1 MASFAKALAVLVL
14 GLGLGASATGSR
26 GGSLD
31 FFSDDKCQDLIKAE
45 TAPIPL
51 DVCMVASPLG
61 RLTRSFRVDQK
72 PYCPDGSRPSL
83 LFYQDCA
90 CTDGV
95 ANWIPNANYGDYGNG
110 SCQAGWGG
118 DFLMFVLSCGEFK
131 EPVRSVISFAATFP
145 SPFTSTKPVGCPPL
159 TGDASATTASG
170 SAASDTAAS
179 ATFGSAE
186 ATSMMDSSS
195 DSSSS
200 SSSSSSSRQDGDDSS
215 SSSSSSSSTARGTRT
230 KGASATGT
238 HSQAAATTTS
248 AAIGRYHEMEALY
261 FTGYAG
267 IFGLVS
273 YFTL

>member
-1 MASFAKALAVLVL
+1 MTSIVKALAVLVL

-83 LFYQDCA
+83 LFFQDCA

-118 DFLMFVLSCGEFK
+118 DFLMFALSCGDFK
-131 EPVRSVISFAATFP
+131 APERTVISFGATFP
-145 SPFTSTKPVGCPPL
+145 SALTSTKPVGCPPL
-159 TGDASATTASG
+159 TSDASATTSSG
-170 SAASDTAAS
+170 SAVLDTARS
-179 ATFGSAE
+179 ATLGSAE
-186 ATSMMDSSS
+186 ATPTADSSS

-200 SSSSSSSRQDGDDSS
+200 SSRQDAAN
-215 SSSSSSSSTARGTRT
+215 SSSSSSSTATGTRT
-230 KGASATGT
+230 KGAAATGT

-248 AAIGRYHEMEALY
+248 AAIGRYHEMGALY
-261 FTGYAG
+261 FMGYAG
-267 IFGLVS
+267 VFGLIS

>member
-1 MASFAKALAVLVL
+1 MASIAKTLAVLVL

-145 SPFTSTKPVGCPPL
+145 SPSTSTKPVGCPPL

-186 ATSMMDSSS
+186 ATSTTDSNS
-195 DSSSS
+195 D
-200 SSSSSSSRQDGDDSS
+200 SSSSSRQDGDDSS
-215 SSSSSSSSTARGTRT
+215 SSSYSIPSTATGTRT

-248 AAIGRYHEMEALY
+248 AAIGRYHEMGALY
-261 FTGYAG
+261 FMGYAG

>member
-1 MASFAKALAVLVL
+1 MASVAKAVAVLVL

-31 FFSDDKCQDLIKAE
+31 FFSDDKCQNLIKAE

-83 LFYQDCA
+83 LFFQDCA

-118 DFLMFVLSCGEFK
+118 DFLMFALSCGEFK
-131 EPVRSVISFAATFP
+131 APERTVISFAATFP
-145 SPFTSTKPVGCPPL
+145 SPSTLTKPVGCPPL
-159 TGDASATTASG
+159 TSDASATAASG
-170 SAASDTAAS
+170 SAASDTARS

-186 ATSMMDSSS
+186 ATPTTDSSS

-200 SSSSSSSRQDGDDSS
+200 SSDQGAANSSSSSPAA
-215 SSSSSSSSTARGTRT
+215 TGTRT
-230 KGASATGT
+230 NGVTATGT

-248 AAIGRYHEMEALY
+248 AATGRCREMGALY
-261 FTGYAG
+261 VLGYAG
-267 IFGLVS
+267 VFGLVS
-273 YFTL
+273 YLTL